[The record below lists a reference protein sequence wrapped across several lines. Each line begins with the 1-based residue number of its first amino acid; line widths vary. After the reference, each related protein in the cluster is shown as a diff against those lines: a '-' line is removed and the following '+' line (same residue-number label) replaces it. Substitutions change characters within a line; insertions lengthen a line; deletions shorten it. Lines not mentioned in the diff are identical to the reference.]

1 MYFAAAMVRAGD
13 ADGFVGGATTT
24 TADTLRAAIHCI
36 GLRPGSSVVSSF
48 FLMVLPQMALIFA
61 DCAVVPVPSVTQLA
75 DIALDASRN
84 ARTFLEAEPRV
95 AFLSFSTKGSA
106 QHPSLDR
113 IREAVAT
120 VKAREPALVVD
131 GELQADAA
139 LVPEIAESKAPKSP
153 VLGKANTLIFPDLH
167 SGNIAYKLTER
178 LAGARAIG
186 PVLQGL
192 RKPANDLS
200 RGCSVADII
209 DVTAITTCSSGRR
222 RAGRWP
228 PFYPGINLQ
237 QPGTCLRLRLRAVP
251 LVRIPCLPRAIFLP
265 DILSALWLAVLSARS
280 VPPSDSVLQNRQT
293 SVRCVAAPSGKW
305 KSIVRVPAFISRPAA
320 PMNLRGRAPIL
331 NWWLGQDPSERSS
344 LAEYGPILNALGK
357 SRRRGTPCV
366 AMARGP

>member
-1 MYFAAAMVRAGD
+1 MYPEATDPRILRAAHDIAAARMAKPVLVGSPGTIAAAAENAGVNISGIEVVEQTEDRKQHYASLLLSEWKARGVTEVEALNRLQDPMYFAAAMVRAGD

-120 VKAREPALVVD
+120 VKAREPGLVVD

-178 LAGARAIG
+178 LAGARAVG

-209 DVTAITTCSSGRR
+209 DVTAITT
-222 RAGRWP
+222 
-228 PFYPGINLQ
+228 LQ
-237 QPGTCLRLRLRAVP
+237 
-251 LVRIPCLPRAIFLP
+251 
-265 DILSALWLAVLSARS
+265 
-280 VPPSDSVLQNRQT
+280 
-293 SVRCVAAPSGKW
+293 
-305 KSIVRVPAFISRPAA
+305 
-320 PMNLRGRAPIL
+320 
-331 NWWLGQDPSERSS
+331 
-344 LAEYGPILNALGK
+344 
-357 SRRRGTPCV
+357 
-366 AMARGP
+366 